1 MSTHY
6 DGTDKERRALDC
18 FIKLMRAS
26 NSVGHQ
32 MDEHLTDWGLT
43 SSQFG
48 ILEAIYHLGPMH
60 QKQLGQKL
68 LKSGGNISVVVDHLE
83 ERGLVRRQR
92 MESDRRF
99 VSVHLTDE
107 GESLIE
113 ELMPEHVGT
122 IVERMSALDAEEQ
135 EELSRLCKK
144 LGRGAGSEPSE
155 R

>member
-6 DGTDKERRALDC
+6 DGTEEERRALDC
-18 FIKLMRAS
+18 FIKLRRAS

-32 MDEHLTDWGLT
+32 MDEHLDDWGLT

-48 ILEAIYHLGPMH
+48 VMEAIYHLGPMH
-60 QKQLGQKL
+60 QKQLGEKL

-83 ERGLVRRQR
+83 DRGLVERQR
-92 MESDRRF
+92 MERDRRY
-99 VSVHLTDE
+99 VSVHLTEE
-107 GESLIE
+107 GEELID
-113 ELMPEHVGT
+113 ELMPEHVGA
-122 IVERMSALDAEEQ
+122 IVERMSALSADEQ

-144 LGRGAGSEPSE
+144 LGRGDGSEPVD